1 MCDLNYCVNMY
12 VCLYILINVC
22 VCIYIHHMYVMR
34 TLAHSVRGIMDET
47 RQIHTDYRNPVE
59 EKG

>member
-1 MCDLNYCVNMY
+1 MG
-12 VCLYILINVC
+12 
-22 VCIYIHHMYVMR
+22 
-34 TLAHSVRGIMDET
+34 TLACSVCGIMDET